1 MAPAVDACLR
11 RPRSRSSCITAT
23 RPPKGHRLPNTGS
36 WLIFGVVLV
45 PIYVMVTA
53 WFVGTPR
60 DTKPARVTYLVGLTT
75 TMWVSMLVM
84 TLVIGLVFFG
94 RLPEPIGS
102 PGL

>member
-1 MAPAVDACLR
+1 MSP
-11 RPRSRSSCITAT
+11 SSALAIVLYHGYEAT
-23 RPPKGHRLPNTGS
+23 EGVTGFPNTGS

-60 DTKPARVTYLVGLTT
+60 DTKTGLLGVTYLVGLTT

>member
-1 MAPAVDACLR
+1 M
-11 RPRSRSSCITAT
+11 SSSSALAT
-23 RPPKGHRLPNTGS
+23 VLYHGYEATEGVTGFPNTGS

-45 PIYVMVTA
+45 PIYVMVIA

-60 DTKPARVTYLVGLTT
+60 DTKTGLLGVTYLVGLTT

>member
-1 MAPAVDACLR
+1 
-11 RPRSRSSCITAT
+11 
-23 RPPKGHRLPNTGS
+23 
-36 WLIFGVVLV
+36 
-45 PIYVMVTA
+45 MVTA